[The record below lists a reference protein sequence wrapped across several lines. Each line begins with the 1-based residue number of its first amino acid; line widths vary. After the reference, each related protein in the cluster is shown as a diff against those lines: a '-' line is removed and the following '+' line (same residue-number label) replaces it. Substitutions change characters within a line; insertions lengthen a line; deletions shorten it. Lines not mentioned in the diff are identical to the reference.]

1 MRRDI
6 ALLSQHFQ
14 RVSFQTNVFLEQLK
28 SHNKRKTRIP
38 DREQCGR
45 VRRWHF
51 LCFWCSELNV
61 ITLAGKFPT
70 QRFHMGKILPGNKT
84 GNFLSAKMFFQTW
97 KSWQLC
103 WQTEITRCASVVL
116 RSFFFFPDRLLFN
129 NNRKC
134 DGTPTGG
141 RRTSGP
147 SEHQAWNI
155 N

>member
-38 DREQCGR
+38 DTERCGR

-116 RSFFFFPDRLLFN
+116 RSIFFFFQTGFSSIITGSVTGLPLGGAGPVDRVSI
-129 NNRKC
+129 KHE
-134 DGTPTGG
+134 T
-141 RRTSGP
+141 
-147 SEHQAWNI
+147 
-155 N
+155 